1 MDRRG
6 RWCLDLSLHL
16 NIILSEFCSNLVVIS
31 LYLAD
36 LREEQKF
43 KHFAV
48 MEKFDSDKQI
58 VKMLPNLKQSQNPW
72 VATLFGKKPWNYHL
86 SHVLCVEKW
95 KCHKV
100 EYSKLSLIWLMIW
113 HMTWRLGQSALNYKI
128 INLPNIKT
136 YKYTHLTK
144 CLPSA
149 FCFHNYSVKPSIK
162 FLFTKYRVNKFINQ
176 WQTHRFTW
184 TSITFHPN
192 ILLLDHEGY

>member
-72 VATLFGKKPWNYHL
+72 VATLFLLKTLKLPF
-86 SHVLCVEKW
+86 VPCVVCTEVKMSQGGIF
-95 KCHKV
+95 KIESYLINDLTYDMKIG
-100 EYSKLSLIWLMIW
+100 SGGLKL
-113 HMTWRLGQSALNYKI
+113 
-128 INLPNIKT
+128 
-136 YKYTHLTK
+136 
-144 CLPSA
+144 
-149 FCFHNYSVKPSIK
+149 
-162 FLFTKYRVNKFINQ
+162 
-176 WQTHRFTW
+176 
-184 TSITFHPN
+184 
-192 ILLLDHEGY
+192 

>member
-58 VKMLPNLKQSQNPW
+58 VKMLPNLKQSQKSW
-72 VATLFGKKPWNYHL
+72 VATLFGYNPWNYHECTEL
-86 SHVLCVEKW
+86 KMSQGGIFKIES
-95 KCHKV
+95 
-100 EYSKLSLIWLMIW
+100 YLINDLTYDM
-113 HMTWRLGQSALNYKI
+113 KI
-128 INLPNIKT
+128 GSGGL
-136 YKYTHLTK
+136 
-144 CLPSA
+144 
-149 FCFHNYSVKPSIK
+149 
-162 FLFTKYRVNKFINQ
+162 
-176 WQTHRFTW
+176 
-184 TSITFHPN
+184 
-192 ILLLDHEGY
+192 IL